1 MCARRAWAA
10 ERERGPA
17 SVCHHMATI
26 WPTYVQHMSNI
37 RCRAAPPHRR
47 GTFAGDQ
54 EGTTPRQARE
64 RTRARAP
71 PPAAAGG
78 PPPPGARPQS
88 SCLSP
93 CVSVFRRTTG
103 FVRDQPQRAHLPRP
117 SRRCAR
123 DRAAQ
128 SADVAGR
135 DRQRRGGTWLSRGAE
150 PRSGPFKRC
159 TQLSSTPRGRT
170 RAYSPATPPARN
182 DADLVAAGLTEL
194 GGGFVKSDA
203 AQRGYKGACATTT
216 SNSQQPARHTLPT
229 VPDSSAA
236 QVGGVQAPRRP
247 AR

>member
-37 RCRAAPPHRR
+37 RNFRGGPRGPHAAPGRR
-47 GTFAGDQ
+47 D
-54 EGTTPRQARE
+54 
-64 RTRARAP
+64 TRARRRRRP
-71 PPAAAGG
+71 RAAA
-78 PPPPGARPQS
+78 ARPQS

-93 CVSVFRRTTG
+93 CVSVSRRTSG
-103 FVRDQPQRAHLPRP
+103 FEPSRPQRAHLPRP

-123 DRAAQ
+123 GRAAQ

-135 DRQRRGGTWLSRGAE
+135 DRQRRGGTWLSREAE

-170 RAYSPATPPARN
+170 RAYSPATPLARS
-182 DADLVAAGLTEL
+182 DADLDAAGLTEL
-194 GGGFVKSDA
+194 GGGCVKSDA
-203 AQRGYKGACATTT
+203 AQRVYKGACAATT
-216 SNSQQPARHTLPT
+216 SNSQRPARRTLLT

>member
-1 MCARRAWAA
+1 MGCARGGHGR
-10 ERERGPA
+10 R
-17 SVCHHMATI
+17 SVSAGQLQSVTI
-26 WPTYVQHMSNI
+26 WPTYGQHMANI
-37 RCRAAPPHRR
+37 WPTYGRAAPPHRR
-47 GTFAGDQ
+47 TFGDHA
-54 EGTTPRQARE
+54 P
-64 RTRARAP
+64 RARAAARPP
-71 PPAAAGG
+71 PPAA
-78 PPPPGARPQS
+78 ARPQS

-93 CVSVFRRTTG
+93 CVSVSRRTS
-103 FVRDQPQRAHLPRP
+103 RRAASSKTDLSAPRP

-123 DRAAQ
+123 GRAAQ

-182 DADLVAAGLTEL
+182 DADFVAAGLTEL
-194 GGGFVKSDA
+194 GGGGVKSDA

-216 SNSQQPARHTLPT
+216 SNSQQPARHTLLT

>member
-1 MCARRAWAA
+1 MGCARGGHGR
-10 ERERGPA
+10 R
-17 SVCHHMATI
+17 SVSAGQLQSVTI
-26 WPTYVQHMSNI
+26 WPTYGQHMANI
-37 RCRAAPPHRR
+37 WPTYGTGSPASPKNFRGGPRTARAR
-47 GTFAGDQ
+47 
-54 EGTTPRQARE
+54 
-64 RTRARAP
+64 RARAARRRP
-71 PPAAAGG
+71 PPAA
-78 PPPPGARPQS
+78 ARPQS

-93 CVSVFRRTTG
+93 CVSVSRRTS
-103 FVRDQPQRAHLPRP
+103 RRAASSKTDLSAPRP

-123 DRAAQ
+123 GRAAQ

-170 RAYSPATPPARN
+170 RAYSPATPPAWN
-182 DADLVAAGLTEL
+182 DADSVAAGLTEL
-194 GGGFVKSDA
+194 GGGCVKSDA

-216 SNSQQPARHTLPT
+216 SNSQQPARRTLLT

>member
-1 MCARRAWAA
+1 
-10 ERERGPA
+10 
-17 SVCHHMATI
+17 MANI
-26 WPTYVQHMSNI
+26 CPTYVQHMAGQPRLTEELS
-37 RCRAAPPHRR
+37 R
-47 GTFAGDQ
+47 GT
-54 EGTTPRQARE
+54 TH
-64 RTRARAP
+64 RARAP
-71 PPAAAGG
+71 PPGRRPRAA
-78 PPPPGARPQS
+78 ARPQS

-93 CVSVFRRTTG
+93 CVSVSRRTSG
-103 FVRDQPQRAHLPRP
+103 FVRDRPQRAHLPRP

-123 DRAAQ
+123 GRAAQ

-170 RAYSPATPPARN
+170 RAYSPATPLARN
-182 DADLVAAGLTEL
+182 DADLFAAGLTEL
-194 GGGFVKSDA
+194 VGGGVKSDA
-203 AQRGYKGACATTT
+203 AQRGYKGACAATTP
-216 SNSQQPARHTLPT
+216 NSQQPARRTLLT

>member
-1 MCARRAWAA
+1 
-10 ERERGPA
+10 
-17 SVCHHMATI
+17 MANI
-26 WPTYVQHMSNI
+26 CPTYVQHTVAGSPASPPRNF
-37 RCRAAPPHRR
+37 RGGPRGPHAAPGRR
-47 GTFAGDQ
+47 D
-54 EGTTPRQARE
+54 
-64 RTRARAP
+64 TRARARRRRP
-71 PPAAAGG
+71 RAAA
-78 PPPPGARPQS
+78 ARPQS

-93 CVSVFRRTTG
+93 CVSVSRRTSG
-103 FVRDQPQRAHLPRP
+103 FEPSRPQRAHLPRP

-123 DRAAQ
+123 GRAAQ

-170 RAYSPATPPARN
+170 RAYSPATPLARS

-194 GGGFVKSDA
+194 GGGGVKSDA
-203 AQRGYKGACATTT
+203 AQRGYKGACAATTP
-216 SNSQQPARHTLPT
+216 NSQQPARRTLLT